1 MMHTLI
7 AGCTGSGKSYTEKL
21 LIDSLPNTT
30 QLILLDPKRVEL
42 RKYKDDTR
50 CIRYA
55 ADVYSCLDALK
66 EAERRMD
73 RRYIEME
80 ANDETLYSGSPIVVV
95 VDEAAALLD
104 CGGADRKDAI
114 QAMYNIAFLGR
125 AAKVYLVVCTQRA
138 THDTIPRKISVN
150 LENVV
155 CLRQKKP
162 IDSRE
167 LVGLPDAYRF
177 PKFGQCY
184 LSMPDMMRPERM
196 STEDAVRRIMNDA
209 V

>member
-7 AGCTGSGKSYTEKL
+7 AGCTGSGKSHLEKL
-21 LIDSLPNTT
+21 LLDLLPLTY

-42 RKYKDDTR
+42 RKYKDDPR

-55 ADVYSCLDALK
+55 NDVESCLDALK
-66 EAERRMD
+66 EAERHMN

-80 ANDETLYSGSPIVVV
+80 AANETIFSGSPICVV
-95 VDEAAALLD
+95 VDEAAALMD
-104 CGGADRKDAI
+104 CGGVDKKDAI

-125 AAKVYLVVCTQRA
+125 AAKVYLILCTQRA

-150 LENVV
+150 LENIV
-155 CLRQKKP
+155 CLRQRKP

-177 PKFGQCY
+177 PKYGQCY

-196 STEDAVRRIMNDA
+196 AVEDAVKRI
-209 V
+209 VEEE

>member
-1 MMHTLI
+1 MMHTLL
-7 AGCTGSGKSYTEKL
+7 AGTTGSGKSYTEKM
-21 LIDSLPNTT
+21 LIDALPNTT

-42 RKYKDDTR
+42 RKYRDDTR

-55 ADVYSCLDALK
+55 NDVESCLDALK
-66 EAERRMD
+66 EAERHMN

-80 ANDETLYSGSPIVVV
+80 TADETIYSGSPICVV
-95 VDEAAALLD
+95 VDEAAALMD
-104 CGGADRKDAI
+104 CGGADKKDAI

-125 AAKVYLVVCTQRA
+125 AAKVYLILCTQRA

-150 LENVV
+150 LENII

-177 PKFGQCY
+177 PKYGQCY

-196 STEDAVRRIMNDA
+196 AVEDAVRRI
-209 V
+209 VQEG

>member
-7 AGCTGSGKSYTEKL
+7 AGTTGSGKSYTEKL
-21 LIDSLPNTT
+21 LIDLFPNTYS
-30 QLILLDPKRVEL
+30 LILLDPKRVEL
-42 RKYKDDTR
+42 RKYKDDPR

-55 ADVYSCLDALK
+55 ADIYSCLDALK

-80 ANDETLYSGSPIVVV
+80 ANNETLYSGSPIVVV
-95 VDEAAALLD
+95 VDEAAALMD
-104 CGGADRKDAI
+104 CGGADKKDAI

-125 AAKVYLVVCTQRA
+125 AAKVYLVLCTQRA
-138 THDTIPRKISVN
+138 THDTVPRKISVN
-150 LENVV
+150 LENVI

-177 PKFGQCY
+177 PKYGQCY

-196 STEDAVRRIMNDA
+196 SVEDAVRRIMNDA

>member
-7 AGCTGSGKSYTEKL
+7 AGTTGSGKSYTEKL

-42 RKYKDDTR
+42 RKYKEDPR

-55 ADVYSCLDALK
+55 NDVYSCLDALK

-80 ANDETLYSGSPIVVV
+80 ASDEVLYSGSPIVVV

-125 AAKVYLVVCTQRA
+125 AAKVYLVLCTQRA
-138 THDTIPRKISVN
+138 THDTVPRKISVN
-150 LENVV
+150 LENVI

-177 PKFGQCY
+177 PKYGQCY

-196 STEDAVRRIMNDA
+196 SVEDAVRRIMSDA

>member
-42 RKYKDDTR
+42 RKYKEDPR

-55 ADVYSCLDALK
+55 NDVYSCLDALK

-80 ANDETLYSGSPIVVV
+80 ASDEVLYSGSPIVVV

-125 AAKVYLVVCTQRA
+125 AAKVYLVLCTQRA
-138 THDTIPRKISVN
+138 THDTVPRKISVN
-150 LENVV
+150 LENVI

-196 STEDAVRRIMNDA
+196 SVEDAVRRILNDA

>member
-42 RKYKDDTR
+42 RKYKEDPR

-125 AAKVYLVVCTQRA
+125 AAKVYLVLCTQRA
-138 THDTIPRKISVN
+138 THDTVPRKISVN
-150 LENVV
+150 LENVI

-209 V
+209 I

>member
-1 MMHTLI
+1 MMHTLL
-7 AGCTGSGKSYTEKL
+7 AGCTGSGKSFTEKL
-21 LIDSLPNTT
+21 MLDLLPITY

-42 RKYKDDTR
+42 RKYKDDPR

-55 ADVYSCLDALK
+55 NDVFSCLDALK
-66 EAERRMD
+66 EAERHMN

-80 ANDETLYSGSPIVVV
+80 ANDETIYSGAPICVV
-95 VDEAAALLD
+95 VDEAAALMD
-104 CGGADRKDAI
+104 CGGADKKDAI

-125 AAKVYLVVCTQRA
+125 AAKVYLVLCTQRA

-150 LENVV
+150 LENVI

-177 PKFGQCY
+177 PKYGQCY

-196 STEDAVRRIMNDA
+196 NVEDAVRRIVNDA
-209 V
+209 I

>member
-1 MMHTLI
+1 MMHTLL
-7 AGCTGSGKSYTEKL
+7 AGTTGSGKSYTEKM
-21 LIDSLPNTT
+21 LIDALPNTT

-42 RKYKDDTR
+42 RKYRDDPR

-55 ADVYSCLDALK
+55 NDVDSCLDALR
-66 EAERRMD
+66 EAERHMN

-80 ANDETLYSGSPIVVV
+80 TADETIYSGSPICVV
-95 VDEAAALLD
+95 VDEAAALMD
-104 CGGADRKDAI
+104 CGGADKKDAI

-125 AAKVYLVVCTQRA
+125 AAKVYLILCTQRA

-150 LENVV
+150 LENII

-177 PKFGQCY
+177 PKYGQCY

-196 STEDAVRRIMNDA
+196 TVEDAVRKI
-209 V
+209 VQEG